1 MKVKSVSNKVCVI
14 LIEIVIY
21 SYANVIFLTYFDIRP
36 YSESDYLGR
45 ADALASF
52 FPDELLGIRSRR
64 THNPYVNA
72 VVTVN

>member
-1 MKVKSVSNKVCVI
+1 MFNLYI
-14 LIEIVIY
+14 
-21 SYANVIFLTYFDIRP
+21 DIRP

-64 THNPYVNA
+64 THNP
-72 VVTVN
+72 

>member
-1 MKVKSVSNKVCVI
+1 MTPPNHPGEIKSASKKVFVV

-21 SYANVIFLTYFDIRP
+21 SYANLICLTYIDVRP

-64 THNPYVNA
+64 THNP
-72 VVTVN
+72 

>member
-1 MKVKSVSNKVCVI
+1 MTPPNHPGEIKSASKKVFVV

-21 SYANVIFLTYFDIRP
+21 SYANLICLTYIDVRP

-52 FPDELLGIRSRR
+52 FPDELVGIRSRR
-64 THNPYVNA
+64 THNP
-72 VVTVN
+72 

>member
-1 MKVKSVSNKVCVI
+1 MTPPNHPGEIKSASKKVFVV

-21 SYANVIFLTYFDIRP
+21 SYANLCLTYIDIRP

-52 FPDELLGIRSRR
+52 FPDELLGIKSRR
-64 THNPYVNA
+64 THNP
-72 VVTVN
+72 